1 MKISVIV
8 PTYRRPEYLKRCVRT
23 VARQT
28 RKPDEVIV
36 AMRDTDADS
45 GRLITYM
52 QLAYKKTLALKKVT
66 VSRLGKSAAI
76 NSALEVETGDIICFT
91 DDDAEPHP
99 DWIEK
104 IIKHFRNSTVAGVGG
119 RDVLIQNGKP
129 IKGKCKVVGRMSWF
143 GRCIGNHHLELE
155 SGEPIEVAILKG
167 VNMAFRA
174 DYLRGFRLDENLKWQ
189 GAAHDEIDFCLFVK
203 KQGGKIIFDP
213 NLKVN
218 HYLAPRLWGAPREEL
233 TKNIYEHSHN
243 YTYLILKYFSWPR
256 KMAFLTYFFLIGQR
270 SSWGLFT
277 MLIDPLLRGRIVW
290 GKQAV
295 PSFKGKVD
303 GIRTYLKYRK
313 QEQILHKLRPT

>member
-1 MKISVIV
+1 MV
-8 PTYRRPEYLKRCVRT
+8 VRD
-23 VARQT
+23 V
-28 RKPDEVIV
+28 DV
-36 AMRDTDADS
+36 DS
-45 GRLITYM
+45 RGLITHM
-52 QLAYKKTLALKKVT
+52 QMQYEETLTLRKVT
-66 VSRLGKSAAI
+66 VSRPGKSVGVNAGLKSI
-76 NSALEVETGDIICFT
+76 TGDIVCFT
-91 DDDAEPHP
+91 DDDAEPYP

-104 IIKHFRNSTVAGVGG
+104 IARHFENSTVAGVGG
-119 RDVLIQNGKP
+119 RDVLIQKGKP

-155 SGEPIEVAILKG
+155 SGEPIEVDILKG

-218 HYLAPRLWGAPREEL
+218 HYLAPRLWGTPREEL

-243 YTYLILKYFSWPR
+243 YTYLILKYFSWPK
-256 KMAFLTYFFLIGQR
+256 KMAFLAYFFLIGQR
-270 SSWGLFT
+270 SSWGLLT
-277 MLIDPLLRGRIVW
+277 MLIDPLLRERIVW
-290 GKQAV
+290 WKQVV

-313 QEQILHKLRPT
+313 QEQILHKLGPS

>member
-8 PTYRRPEYLKRCVRT
+8 PTYHRSEYLRRCIT
-23 VARQT
+23 ALTKQT
-28 RKPDEVIV
+28 RKSDEIIIVYRDGDISSRKVISNLEDEYG
-36 AMRDTDADS
+36 DT
-45 GRLITYM
+45 LI
-52 QLAYKKTLALKKVT
+52 LNKIV
-66 VSRLGKSAAI
+66 VSRPGKSIAI
-76 NSALEVETGDIICFT
+76 NSALEVATGDIICFT

-104 IIKHFRNSTVAGVGG
+104 IARHFENSTVAGVGG

-155 SGEPIEVAILKG
+155 SGEPIEVDILKG

-243 YTYLILKYFSWPR
+243 YTYLILKFFSWPK
-256 KMAFLTYFFLIGQR
+256 KMAFLTYFFLVGQR
-270 SSWGLFT
+270 SSWGLLT

-290 GKQAV
+290 WKQVV
-295 PSFKGKVD
+295 PSLKGKVD

-313 QEQILHKLRPT
+313 QEQILDKLGPT

>member
-8 PTYRRPEYLKRCVRT
+8 PTYRRPRYLERCLKALT
-23 VARQT
+23 GQT
-28 RKPDEVIV
+28 KKPNEVIV
-36 AMRDTDADS
+36 VTRETDLDS
-45 GRLITYM
+45 KQMITHLQNLYEE
-52 QLAYKKTLALKKVT
+52 AFALKGIA
-66 VSRLGKSAAI
+66 VSRPGKSIAI
-76 NSALEVETGDIICFT
+76 NSALEVVTGDIICFT

-104 IIKHFRNSTVAGVGG
+104 IARHFENSTVAGVGG
-119 RDVLIQNGKP
+119 MDIIIKNGKS
-129 IKGKCKVVGRMSWF
+129 IKGKCKVVGQMSWF

-155 SGEPIEVAILKG
+155 SGEPIKVAILKG

-174 DYLRGFRLDENLKWQ
+174 NYLRGFRLDENLKWQ

-256 KMAFLTYFFLIGQR
+256 KMAFLTYFFLVGQR
-270 SSWGLFT
+270 SSWGLLT

-290 GKQAV
+290 WKQIV
-295 PSFKGKVD
+295 PSLKGKVD

-313 QEQILHKLRPT
+313 QEQILYK